1 MRPLLI
7 IGIAYFLSACS
18 QDGLQAQVAEPVAED
33 KSLETTQTLALLDS
47 DTVPANK
54 HKDLSD
60 NLHKNDQSF
69 KTSYAAQPD
78 VQAFINKM
86 VDNHQYDGALLQAAF
101 SKIQPRKKTISKSNN
116 QPEVITPYYKY
127 RTRFVETSRIREG
140 KRFIKKHKVWLAK
153 AQKEYGVNPEII
165 AALIGVETFYGRIT
179 GKKDV
184 FTSLATLSFDYPRRA
199 QYFQSELEAYLL
211 LARENEWQ
219 IGNTKG
225 SYSGALGM
233 TQFMPSNYRKLAVDF
248 DEDGTID
255 LWQSVPDAIGSVANY
270 LRHHGWQDDRGI
282 IVAAKAHEPSKKQWQ
297 EWINKGR
304 KPAKSLSE
312 WQAIGVGKGIDT
324 LSDQTGLIG
333 LQVGNAKYN
342 YWLADENFFVI
353 MRYNPSRRYS
363 MAVLELAEEIRL

>member
-1 MRPLLI
+1 MMRPLLI
-7 IGIAYFLSACS
+7 IGMAYLLSACS
-18 QDGLQAQVAEPVAED
+18 QDGLQAQVASPAQESEV
-33 KSLETTQTLALLDS
+33 TTPQTLALLDGEK
-47 DTVPANK
+47 TQLNK
-54 HKDLSD
+54 HKNLSD
-60 NLHKNDQSF
+60 NLHKNTQDYQ
-69 KTSYAAQPD
+69 TSYAAKPD
-78 VQAFINKM
+78 VQAFIGKM
-86 VDNHQYDGALLQAAF
+86 VKSHQYDADLLQAAF
-101 SKIQPRKKTISKSNN
+101 AKIQARKKTISKSNN

-140 KRFIKKHKVWLAK
+140 KRFIRKNHTWLKKAE
-153 AQKEYGVNPEII
+153 KEYGVNPEII

-179 GKKDV
+179 GKRDV
-184 FTSLATLSFDYPRRA
+184 FTSLATLAFDYPRRGE
-199 QYFQSELEAYLL
+199 YFQSELEAYLL

-248 DEDGTID
+248 DQDGKVD

-270 LRHHGWQDDRGI
+270 LRHHGWQDERGV
-282 IVAAKAHEPSKKQWQ
+282 IVAATTHAESKEKWQ

-304 KPAKSLSE
+304 KPEKSLTE
-312 WQAIGVGKGIDT
+312 WQAIGVGKEINA
-324 LSDQTGLIG
+324 LNIQTGLIG
-333 LQVGNAKYN
+333 LQVEDEKFN